1 MKKTEELNLNKTR
14 GLNEYI
20 SQNLIS
26 QVNEAIKH
34 FSMRKRFVED
44 DFDERYFYSFELL
57 QLFEKKNKN
66 PDVKIE
72 IVYKEKEVLDY
83 IKLYR

>member
-1 MKKTEELNLNKTR
+1 
-14 GLNEYI
+14 
-20 SQNLIS
+20 
-26 QVNEAIKH
+26 
-34 FSMRKRFVED
+34 MRKRFVED

-72 IVYKEKEVLDY
+72 VVYKEKEVLDY